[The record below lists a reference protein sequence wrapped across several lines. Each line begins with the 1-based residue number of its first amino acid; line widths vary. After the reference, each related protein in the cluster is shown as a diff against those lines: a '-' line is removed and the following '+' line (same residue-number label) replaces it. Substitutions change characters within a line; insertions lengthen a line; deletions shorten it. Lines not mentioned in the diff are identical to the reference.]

1 MAEDTT
7 MRNDSTPIKLS
18 RRTALAAG
26 VGAVA
31 SFAAADEPG
40 GLGPGFPI
48 QGIDVSRWQG
58 EVDFRKVAEAGI
70 AFCFCKAT
78 EGLEHVD
85 PKFTANWPAIAAAGL
100 IRGAYHY
107 GWPGADATGQADFV
121 FDTVK
126 PTTGD
131 LPIVLDLEKD
141 DGLPPAAVRTWTEVF
156 VKRLRERLGA
166 PPIIY
171 TGFYFWRDEAGDGD
185 ALGCPLW
192 LPAYVDDPARF
203 VPKAWAHWSFWQ
215 YTSKGSV
222 PGIKGNV
229 DRDAWHGD
237 RAALEAL
244 QLA

>member
-107 GWPGADATGQADFV
+107 GRPGADATGQADFV

-126 PTTGD
+126 P
-131 LPIVLDLEKD
+131 
-141 DGLPPAAVRTWTEVF
+141 
-156 VKRLRERLGA
+156 LRERLGA

-244 QLA
+244 RLA